1 MACSLRRASPCI
13 TIAEFRLRPM
23 AFRSYDPSMERLA
36 RAALICAAFAFGFAA
51 TPSIAQTAPDQSAQ
65 QPTSVPPAPPPERQ
79 TSPSVPPPFPPMP
92 TREPRHRFVDMGGH
106 HRSSANHRAT
116 RTRHSTSEAHHRSTK
131 TGRRAKSSRH
141 EAAHG
146 RHHRATEH
154 RATAPAMSKKAIRQ
168 CHGMT
173 YRQLLRHKNC
183 AALLQ
188 SELGASEHSKH
199 RSKKHTA
206 ASKRHKS
213 ASNHDKRHKA
223 SARHRKR

>member
-1 MACSLRRASPCI
+1 
-13 TIAEFRLRPM
+13 
-23 AFRSYDPSMERLA
+23 
-36 RAALICAAFAFGFAA
+36 
-51 TPSIAQTAPDQSAQ
+51 
-65 QPTSVPPAPPPERQ
+65 
-79 TSPSVPPPFPPMP
+79 
-92 TREPRHRFVDMGGH
+92 
-106 HRSSANHRAT
+106 
-116 RTRHSTSEAHHRSTK
+116 
-131 TGRRAKSSRH
+131 
-141 EAAHG
+141 
-146 RHHRATEH
+146 
-154 RATAPAMSKKAIRQ
+154 MSKKAIRQ